1 MIIIMVGYP
10 GRGKTYKF
18 SLFCTISYIAYK
30 LQRYLS
36 WLGYHAKVFS
46 ISEARQKHPEYVKV
60 PLNYW
65 DPNIKEVLIVS
76 VMNSIMQKEENFVL
90 NPVIV

>member
-10 GRGKTYKF
+10 GRGKTYNF
-18 SLFCTISYIAYK
+18 HLFYTISYTAYK

-36 WLGYHAKVFS
+36 WLGYHAKVFT

-65 DPNIKEVLIVS
+65 DPNQKEVKLLYIV
-76 VMNSIMQKEENFVL
+76 NSIMQKEENFVL
-90 NPVIV
+90 NRVII